1 MLQLRE
7 TRITRTKHENV
18 LSGVIIPEEG
28 MALVYVKEN
37 GETKVTL
44 SSGAAG
50 ELFAGVSF
58 SRNVAPASLPFV
70 QETSVPASETLELVR
85 TPNAGQ
91 LNVKVGGVQKDVV
104 ASAPADATEVQLSGR
119 VLTFFAGEKNKS
131 VRAQFTYAPTVVEAR
146 AVIGDGPHGGLSSTS
161 QSVIGTLKDAS
172 FATNMFDASADWSDA
187 MFVKTGAGGT
197 FVPGTA
203 GDHVTNVIVRNSP
216 NGANPFLV
224 LSVNV
229 A

>member
-44 SSGAAG
+44 SSGAAN
-50 ELFAGVSF
+50 EIFAGVSF
-58 SRNVAPASLPFV
+58 SRNVAPASMPFV
-70 QETSVPASETLELVR
+70 QEASIPVAETLELVR

-91 LNVKVGGVQKDVV
+91 INVKVAGVQKDVV
-104 ASAPADATEVQLSGR
+104 SAAPADATEVQLSGR
-119 VLTFFAGEKNKS
+119 TLVFFAGEKGKS
-131 VRAQFTYAPTVVEAR
+131 VTAQFTYAPTVVEAR
-146 AVIGDGPHGGLSSTS
+146 SVIGDGPHGGLSSTS
-161 QSVIGTLKDAS
+161 QSVIGTLKDAF
-172 FATNMFDASADWSDA
+172 FATNMFDASADWADA
-187 MFVKTGAGGT
+187 MYVALGAGGT
-197 FVPGTA
+197 FVPGTLA
-203 GDHVTNVIVRNSP
+203 SHIPNVMVRNSP
-216 NGANPFLV
+216 NAANPFLV